1 MNNSI
6 QYFLENGIPKLE
18 KTKKDFLSNPGH
30 FDEYVEKVRDTMLD
44 FACHI
49 ISGVLEEC
57 NVLLEESLKRR
68 LHWHVKDRGQK
79 NIMSPVGLLSFTRTR
94 FKNKETKETAYLLD
108 RVLGLLPHARM
119 SDGVEAALL
128 EEAVQTSY
136 EKAGKEACPGECVS
150 RETVMRHVRRL
161 EIPAK
166 SQEEPGRKRK
176 ARELYVEADE
186 DHAALQF
193 HEKKGDI
200 KRFKGHA
207 DNNQIVKLV
216 YVHEG
221 YTDSGINRKGLK
233 NVVYFGGFY
242 RGKDNGKLWNE
253 VKTYIG
259 KQYAAEEME
268 KIYFQ
273 SDGGAWMKKG
283 IETLGADFVLDGFH
297 VQKYIRRIARLAGET
312 EEEMKEN
319 RKKIQGWIE
328 KGRRKELE
336 QWVVQ
341 IKTCMKE
348 KEQKKLEESLKYI
361 KNNWQGIRRR
371 VKNEEGI
378 AGSSTES
385 HISHVL
391 SSRLSSRP
399 EGWCMEGLDKM
410 AQLRVY
416 WKNGGSLLELV
427 KYQKEEKITEKTEEE
442 KYFSATEMVTWEK
455 KHRKTNGKYIEALR
469 ASISSQ
475 ISAKVFFNASIAGL
489 C

>member
-30 FDEYVEKVRDTMLD
+30 FDEYVEKVRDNMLD

-283 IETLGADFVLDGFH
+283 LETLGADFVLDGFH
-297 VQKYIRRIARLAGET
+297 VQKYIRKMARLAGET

-319 RKKIQGWIE
+319 RKKYRDG
-328 KGRRKELE
+328 L
-336 QWVVQ
+336 
-341 IKTCMKE
+341 
-348 KEQKKLEESLKYI
+348 KKAAAE
-361 KNNWQGIRRR
+361 NW
-371 VKNEEGI
+371 KD
-378 AGSSTES
+378 
-385 HISHVL
+385 
-391 SSRLSSRP
+391 
-399 EGWCMEGLDKM
+399 GLY
-410 AQLRVY
+410 R
-416 WKNGGSLLELV
+416 
-427 KYQKEEKITEKTEEE
+427 
-442 KYFSATEMVTWEK
+442 
-455 KHRKTNGKYIEALR
+455 
-469 ASISSQ
+469 
-475 ISAKVFFNASIAGL
+475 
-489 C
+489 

>member
-6 QYFLENGIPKLE
+6 QYFLENGIPGLE
-18 KTKKDFLSNPGH
+18 KIKKDFFTNPMC
-30 FDEYVEKVRDTMLD
+30 FDEYIENVKNIVLD
-44 FACHI
+44 FGCHI
-49 ISGVLEEC
+49 ISEALEEC
-57 NVLLEESLKRR
+57 NTLLEESMKRVI
-68 LHWHVKDRGQK
+68 HWHIKDRSQK

-108 RVLGLLPHARM
+108 RVLGLGAHARM
-119 SDGVEAALL
+119 SDGVKTAIL

-136 EKAGKEACPGECVS
+136 EKAGREACPGECVS
-150 RETVMRHVRRL
+150 RETVMRHVHGV
-161 EIPAK
+161 EIPPERMEGPAEK
-166 SQEEPGRKRK
+166 KETRD
-176 ARELYVEADE
+176 LYVEADE

-193 HEKKGDI
+193 HNKKGDI

-221 YTDSGINRKGLK
+221 YTGSSMDRKELK
-233 NVVYFGGFY
+233 NVVYFGGLY
-242 RGKDNGKLWNE
+242 RGKDNEKLWNG
-253 VKTYIG
+253 VKEYIG
-259 KQYAAEEME
+259 KQYGTE

-283 IETLGADFVLDGFH
+283 IEILGADFVLDGFH
-297 VQKYIRRIARLAGET
+297 IQKYIRRMARLSGGT
-312 EEEMKEN
+312 EEEAEEN

-328 KGRRKELE
+328 KGNRKELE
-336 QWVVQ
+336 GWVMQ
-341 IKTCMKE
+341 IKTGMKE
-348 KEQKKLEESLKYI
+348 KDQKKLEESLKYI

-378 AGSSTES
+378 NGSSTES

-399 EGWCMEGLDKM
+399 KGWCREGLDKM
-410 AQLRVY
+410 AQLRIY
-416 WKNGGSLLELV
+416 WRNGGSMLGLV
-427 KYQKEEKITEKTEEE
+427 KYQKKEKNTEKMEEE
-442 KYFSATEMVTWEK
+442 KCFSATEMVTWEN

-469 ASISSQ
+469 ASINSQ
-475 ISAKVFFNASIAGL
+475 ISAKIFFNTSIAGL

>member
-6 QYFLENGIPKLE
+6 QYFLENGIPGLE
-18 KTKKDFLSNPGH
+18 KIKKDFFTNPAC
-30 FDEYVEKVRDTMLD
+30 FDEYIEEVKKIVLD
-44 FACHI
+44 LGCHI

-57 NVLLEESLKRR
+57 NTLLEESLKRR
-68 LHWHVKDRGQK
+68 LHWQVKDRSQK

-94 FKNKETKETAYLLD
+94 FKNKETKETVYLLD

-150 RETVMRHVRRL
+150 RETVMRHVRGM
-161 EIPAK
+161 EIPVK

-207 DNNQIVKLV
+207 GNNQIVKLV

-221 YTDSGINRKGLK
+221 YTDIGADRKGLK
-233 NVVYFGGFY
+233 NVVYFGGLY

-283 IETLGADFVLDGFH
+283 LETLGADFVLDGFH
-297 VQKYIRRIARLAGET
+297 VQKYIRRMARLAGET

-328 KGRRKELE
+328 KGSRRELE
-336 QWVVQ
+336 GWAVQ
-341 IKTCMKE
+341 IKTGMKE
-348 KEQKKLEESLKYI
+348 KDQKKLEESLKYI

-399 EGWCMEGLDKM
+399 KGWCMEGLDKM

-416 WKNGGSLLELV
+416 WKNGGSLLWLV

>member
-1 MNNSI
+1 M
-6 QYFLENGIPKLE
+6 G
-18 KTKKDFLSNPGH
+18 
-30 FDEYVEKVRDTMLD
+30 
-44 FACHI
+44 
-49 ISGVLEEC
+49 
-57 NVLLEESLKRR
+57 
-68 LHWHVKDRGQK
+68 
-79 NIMSPVGLLSFTRTR
+79 
-94 FKNKETKETAYLLD
+94 
-108 RVLGLLPHARM
+108 
-119 SDGVEAALL
+119 DGVKAAILG
-128 EEAVQTSY
+128 EAVQTSY
-136 EKAGKEACPGECVS
+136 EKAGREACPGECVS
-150 RETVMRHVRRL
+150 SETVIRHVRKM
-161 EIPAK
+161 EIPLK
-166 SQEEPGRKRK
+166 SQEEPGGKRK
-176 ARELYVEADE
+176 ARYLYVEADE
-186 DHAALQF
+186 NHAALQF

-221 YTDSGINRKGLK
+221 YTDSGINRKELK

-242 RGKDNGKLWNE
+242 RGKDNEKLWNE

-259 KQYAAEEME
+259 KPYTTEEME

-283 IETLGADFVLDGFH
+283 LETLGAEFVLDGFH
-297 VQKYIRRIARLAGET
+297 IQEYIRRMARLAGDT
-312 EEEMKEN
+312 EEKREEN

-328 KGRRKELE
+328 KGSRKELE
-336 QWVVQ
+336 GWAVQ
-341 IKTCMKE
+341 IKTGMKE
-348 KEQKKLEESLKYI
+348 KDQKKLEESLKYI

-371 VKNEEGI
+371 VKNKESI
-378 AGSSTES
+378 NGSSTES

-399 EGWCMEGLDKM
+399 KGWCREGLDKM

-427 KYQKEEKITEKTEEE
+427 KYQKEEKTTEKTEEE
-442 KYFSATEMVTWEK
+442 KYSSATEMVTWEK
-455 KHRKTNGKYIEALR
+455 KHRKTNGKYIETLR

-475 ISAKVFFNASIAGL
+475 ISAKIFFNTAIAGL

>member
-1 MNNSI
+1 M
-6 QYFLENGIPKLE
+6 
-18 KTKKDFLSNPGH
+18 
-30 FDEYVEKVRDTMLD
+30 
-44 FACHI
+44 
-49 ISGVLEEC
+49 
-57 NVLLEESLKRR
+57 
-68 LHWHVKDRGQK
+68 
-79 NIMSPVGLLSFTRTR
+79 
-94 FKNKETKETAYLLD
+94 
-108 RVLGLLPHARM
+108 
-119 SDGVEAALL
+119 
-128 EEAVQTSY
+128 
-136 EKAGKEACPGECVS
+136 
-150 RETVMRHVRRL
+150 
-161 EIPAK
+161 
-166 SQEEPGRKRK
+166 
-176 ARELYVEADE
+176 YVEADE
-186 DHAALQF
+186 DHTSLQF
-193 HEKKGDI
+193 HKKKGDI

-216 YVHEG
+216 YVHER
-221 YTDSGINRKGLK
+221 YTDSGMDRKELK
-233 NVVYFGGFY
+233 NLVYSGGLY
-242 RGKDNGKLWNE
+242 RGEDNIKLWNE
-253 VKTYIG
+253 VKEYIG
-259 KQYAAEEME
+259 KQYILENTR

-399 EGWCMEGLDKM
+399 KGWCMEGLDI
-410 AQLRVY
+410 LIP
-416 WKNGGSLLELV
+416 L
-427 KYQKEEKITEKTEEE
+427 
-442 KYFSATEMVTWEK
+442 
-455 KHRKTNGKYIEALR
+455 
-469 ASISSQ
+469 
-475 ISAKVFFNASIAGL
+475 
-489 C
+489 

>member
-6 QYFLENGIPKLE
+6 QYFLEKGIPELE
-18 KTKKDFLSNPGH
+18 KNKKDFFNDPAC
-30 FDEYVEKVRDTMLD
+30 FDGYIEKVKNILMD
-44 FACHI
+44 FGCHI
-49 ISGVLEEC
+49 ISEALEEC
-57 NVLLEESLKRR
+57 NTLLEESLKRR
-68 LHWHVKDRGQK
+68 MHWHIKDHSQK
-79 NIMSPVGLLSFTRTR
+79 NIMSPVGMLSFTRTR

-108 RVLGLLPHARM
+108 KILGFEPHARM
-119 SDGVEAALL
+119 SDGVKAAIL

-136 EKAGKEACPGECVS
+136 EKAGREACPGECVS
-150 RETVMRHVRRL
+150 RETVMRHVHGM
-161 EIPAK
+161 EIPLK
-166 SQEEPGRKRK
+166 SQEGPARKK
-176 ARELYVEADE
+176 EARNLYVEADE

-207 DNNQIVKLV
+207 DNTQIVKLV

-221 YTDSGINRKGLK
+221 YTDNSMERKKLK
-233 NVVYFGGFY
+233 NVVYFGGVY
-242 RGKDNGKLWNE
+242 RGKDNEKLWNE
-253 VKTYIG
+253 VKKYIEG
-259 KQYAAEEME
+259 QYATERIE

-283 IETLGADFVLDGFH
+283 IEMLGAGFVLDGFH
-297 VQKYIRRIARLAGET
+297 IQKYIRRMARLAGDT
-312 EEEMKEN
+312 EETREEN

-328 KGRRKELE
+328 KGSRKELE
-336 QWVVQ
+336 GWAAQ
-341 IKTCMKE
+341 IKTGMKE
-348 KEQKKLEESLKYI
+348 KDQKKLEESLKYI

-378 AGSSTES
+378 NGSSTES

-399 EGWCMEGLDKM
+399 KGWCREGLDKM
-410 AQLRVY
+410 AQLRIY
-416 WKNGGSLLELV
+416 WRNGGSMLGLV
-427 KYQKEEKITEKTEEE
+427 KYQKKEKNTEKIEEE
-442 KYFSATEMVTWEK
+442 KCFSATEMVTWEN

-475 ISAKVFFNASIAGL
+475 ISAKIFFNTSIAGL

>member
-6 QYFLENGIPKLE
+6 QYFLENGIPGLE
-18 KTKKDFLSNPGH
+18 KIKKDFFTNPAC
-30 FDEYVEKVRDTMLD
+30 FDEYIEEVKKIVLD
-44 FACHI
+44 LGCHI
-49 ISGVLEEC
+49 ISEVLEEC
-57 NVLLEESLKRR
+57 NTLLEESLKRR
-68 LHWHVKDRGQK
+68 LHWQVKDRSQK

-94 FKNKETKETAYLLD
+94 FKNKETKETVYLLD

-166 SQEEPGRKRK
+166 SQEEPAVKKKTRI
-176 ARELYVEADE
+176 LYAEADE
-186 DHAALQF
+186 DHAVLQF
-193 HEKKGDI
+193 HKKKGDI
-200 KRFKGHA
+200 KRFNGHA
-207 DNNQIVKLV
+207 DNKQIVKLV

-221 YTDSGINRKGLK
+221 YTDSGMDRKELK
-233 NVVYFGGFY
+233 NVVYFGGLY

-253 VKTYIG
+253 VKEYIG
-259 KQYAAEEME
+259 KHYGTEETE

-283 IETLGADFVLDGFH
+283 LETLGADFVLDGFH
-297 VQKYIRRIARLAGET
+297 VQKYIRRMARLAGET

-319 RKKIQGWIE
+319 RKKIQVWIE
-328 KGRRKELE
+328 KGSRKELE
-336 QWVVQ
+336 RWAVQ
-341 IKTCMKE
+341 IKTGMKE
-348 KEQKKLEESLKYI
+348 KDQKKLEESLKYI

-371 VKNEEGI
+371 VKNKESI
-378 AGSSTES
+378 NGSSTES

-399 EGWCMEGLDKM
+399 KGWCMEGLDKM

-416 WKNGGSLLELV
+416 WKNGGSLLGLV
-427 KYQKEEKITEKTEEE
+427 KYQKEEKITEKTEEK

>member
-18 KTKKDFLSNPGH
+18 KTKKDFFTNPMC
-30 FDEYVEKVRDTMLD
+30 FDEYIENVKKIVLD
-44 FACHI
+44 FGCHI
-49 ISGVLEEC
+49 ITEALEEC
-57 NVLLEESLKRR
+57 NMLLEESMKRVI
-68 LHWHVKDRGQK
+68 HWHVKDRSQK

-94 FKNKETKETAYLLD
+94 FKNKETKETVYLLD

-166 SQEEPGRKRK
+166 SQEEPAVKKKTRI
-176 ARELYVEADE
+176 LYAEADE
-186 DHAALQF
+186 DHAVLQF
-193 HEKKGDI
+193 HKKKGDI
-200 KRFKGHA
+200 KRFNGHA
-207 DNNQIVKLV
+207 DNKQIVKLV

-221 YTDSGINRKGLK
+221 YTDSGMDRKELK
-233 NVVYFGGFY
+233 NVVYFGGLY

-283 IETLGADFVLDGFH
+283 LETLGAEFVLDGFH
-297 VQKYIRRIARLAGET
+297 IQEYIRRMARLAGDT
-312 EEEMKEN
+312 EETREEN

-328 KGRRKELE
+328 KGSRKELE
-336 QWVVQ
+336 GWAVQ
-341 IKTCMKE
+341 VKTGVKE
-348 KEQKKLEESLKYI
+348 KDQKKLEESLKYI

-371 VKNEEGI
+371 VKNKESI
-378 AGSSTES
+378 NGSSTES

-399 EGWCMEGLDKM
+399 KGWCREGLDKM

-416 WKNGGSLLELV
+416 WKNGGSLLGLV